1 MIVDKA
7 VIEKELKTVIS
18 GELKRIRKQ
27 NGSTLEQ
34 MANEIGIEYNNLYNI
49 YTGQNLP
56 RLTTLVM
63 INQAFG
69 IPSDFWFKSFEKM
82 TDRQN
87 EELHKKLREGEIL
100 KIFYKLDDDARNTL
114 LKILRSYNRKP
125 TREIK

>member
-1 MIVDKA
+1 MDKTA
-7 VIEKELKTVIS
+7 IEKELKAVIS

-34 MANEIGIEYNNLYNI
+34 MAEEIGIEYNNLYNI
-49 YTGQNLP
+49 YASKNLP

-69 IPSDFWFKSFEKM
+69 IPADFWFKSFDKM
-82 TDRQN
+82 TPRQ
-87 EELHKKLREGEIL
+87 EDELHKKLAENEIL
-100 KIFYKLDDDARNTL
+100 NVFYKLDDEARNTL
-114 LKILRSYNRKP
+114 LKILRGYNRKQ